1 MINAR
6 ASIEAGL
13 AKTTSTIEND
23 DDESN
28 WISKSFVP
36 VFHYAPPLLDK
47 SDMTTERDLL
57 LYHEYG
63 GPWYLA
69 EKEKVDEK
77 GGLLGSIGGM
87 LGGAGNFKTLWEG
100 KKRPSATEMKE
111 TLSGTSGSIRP

>member
-13 AKTTSTIEND
+13 AKTTTSTVND
-23 DDESN
+23 EDDN
-28 WISKSFVP
+28 DWISSSFIP

-47 SDMTTERDLL
+47 SFASERDLL

-69 EKEKVDEK
+69 EKEKTEEK
-77 GGLLGSIGGM
+77 GLLGSIGGM
-87 LGGAGNFKTLWEG
+87 LGGAGSFKTLWEG
-100 KKRPSATEMKE
+100 KNRPSAVEMKDI
-111 TLSGTSGSIRP
+111 LSGVSS